1 MCFKFC
7 CHRPFPP
14 PSPPPPSPPPPPPY
28 SCSCDWTAEFAC
40 PSSPTAG
47 SGGYASN
54 DGSQCFS
61 FCCIQKSPPPPP
73 RAPPPPFPPA
83 PPAPPPLTPQPQA
96 PPSPPRPPPSP
107 PAPPSPPPPSPLPPC
122 GNDDAYVGEIL
133 GDPKYTCTDVQS
145 LYFQSPLEAAF
156 PSTTFYL
163 CPAACDKRPEICCAQ
178 CGCDLALPRP
188 PPSPP
193 APPPGAAC
201 TPDDAELRALLG
213 TQDID
218 CGKLG
223 MAYDFRDR
231 MPFDVCG
238 LVCEFVPG
246 ICCDACNCPVKNQP
260 PSPPPPPPRPP
271 PPPPPPSPPEG
282 TPRAPPPPPGAPAPP
297 PPPLQC
303 VDNEEQL
310 QAVLGDK
317 VTCGLARGFGLC
329 DKVCGMAPEACCDT
343 CECGDALSSP
353 RMPPLPPFPPPAATC
368 VDNESELTDYA
379 PEYTCDYVK
388 TNDVCATVCDI
399 FPTACCA
406 TCGCTLPWLAPRLP
420 PSPPAPP
427 PPPSPPP
434 GAVGKPSPPTPPAL
448 PLCVDDDEAL
458 KTALL
463 SMTPTIPG
471 IDLSSLTDI
480 TCPEVYVSGQCAA
493 LACPEGLCCA
503 SCGCNTLPPAPPAMP
518 GGCMGDNEV
527 VLRKIAIALQE
538 MTLPGG
544 STGGEPGMPPPPA
557 PPVTCAYILE
567 TGNCPAFCFYSDF
580 VCCDTCGCDLG
591 SRDKSEG
598 EGEGGGGPGGGCANG
613 NKLEDCVIE
622 EQETGAG
629 GRLDVPAW
637 VVVLLVVLVFCCL
650 CSAGLALAGGSRGLT
665 RRLRR
670 DGWIAPAKPPDL
682 ALAQGTLV
690 LDERTAGGLKGLAA
704 GSSFGASLNSSLGG
718 TWAGLSRSVRLSR
731 HPSADLTA
739 RDSAPNAAAAR
750 GAKSSGAVGPSSQA

>member
-1 MCFKFC
+1 
-7 CHRPFPP
+7 
-14 PSPPPPSPPPPPPY
+14 
-28 SCSCDWTAEFAC
+28 
-40 PSSPTAG
+40 
-47 SGGYASN
+47 
-54 DGSQCFS
+54 
-61 FCCIQKSPPPPP
+61 
-73 RAPPPPFPPA
+73 
-83 PPAPPPLTPQPQA
+83 
-96 PPSPPRPPPSP
+96 
-107 PAPPSPPPPSPLPPC
+107 
-122 GNDDAYVGEIL
+122 
-133 GDPKYTCTDVQS
+133 
-145 LYFQSPLEAAF
+145 
-156 PSTTFYL
+156 
-163 CPAACDKRPEICCAQ
+163 
-178 CGCDLALPRP
+178 
-188 PPSPP
+188 
-193 APPPGAAC
+193 
-201 TPDDAELRALLG
+201 
-213 TQDID
+213 
-218 CGKLG
+218 
-223 MAYDFRDR
+223 
-231 MPFDVCG
+231 
-238 LVCEFVPG
+238 
-246 ICCDACNCPVKNQP
+246 
-260 PSPPPPPPRPP
+260 
-271 PPPPPPSPPEG
+271 
-282 TPRAPPPPPGAPAPP
+282 
-297 PPPLQC
+297 